1 MVKMSYINTLTLV
14 NNMYKIKKMNLI
26 ANIVVVII
34 TIIATSPLLYLIW
47 IMMPV
52 NWVIKSLLTVFTMFA
67 LYFANIMADKRTE
80 KQIKFLNKQ
89 LEKNI
94 NIK

>member
-1 MVKMSYINTLTLV
+1 
-14 NNMYKIKKMNLI
+14 MYKIKKMNLI

>member
-1 MVKMSYINTLTLV
+1 
-14 NNMYKIKKMNLI
+14 MNLI

-34 TIIATSPLLYLIW
+34 TIIVTSPLLYLIW

-67 LYFANIMADKRTE
+67 LYFAKIMADIRTE

-89 LEKNI
+89 LEQKYKTKNYETTKKRSI
-94 NIK
+94 RQNF

>member
-1 MVKMSYINTLTLV
+1 
-14 NNMYKIKKMNLI
+14 MNLI

-67 LYFANIMADKRTE
+67 LYFANIMADIRTE

-89 LEKNI
+89 LEQKYKTKNYEEI
-94 NIK
+94 F

>member
-1 MVKMSYINTLTLV
+1 
-14 NNMYKIKKMNLI
+14 MYKIKKMNLI

-67 LYFANIMADKRTE
+67 LYFANIMADIRTE

-89 LEKNI
+89 LEQKYKTKNYEEI
-94 NIK
+94 F

>member
-1 MVKMSYINTLTLV
+1 MVQISYTNILTLV

-26 ANIVVVII
+26 ANIVVAII
-34 TIIATSPLLYLIW
+34 TIIATTPLLYLIW

-67 LYFANIMADKRTE
+67 LYFANIMADIRTE

-89 LEKNI
+89 LERKY
-94 NIK
+94 KY